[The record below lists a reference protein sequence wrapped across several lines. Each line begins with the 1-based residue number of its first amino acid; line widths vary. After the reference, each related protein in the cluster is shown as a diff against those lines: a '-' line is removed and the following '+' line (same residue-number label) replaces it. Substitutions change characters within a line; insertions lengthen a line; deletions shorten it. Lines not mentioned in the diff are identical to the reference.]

1 MISEQVL
8 FIMGAITSLFT
19 FTRLK
24 AAAMVVFKSEFIKN
38 SSSLTD
44 TWKKLFKVFFV
55 DLSICS
61 IGVIGTGAM
70 FIFIFK
76 NLPL

>member
-8 FIMGAITSLFT
+8 FIMGAITFLFT
-19 FTRLK
+19 FGWFK

-38 SSSLTD
+38 SSPLTNR
-44 TWKKLFKVFFV
+44 WKKLFKVFFV

-70 FIFIFK
+70 FIFIYQ

>member
-1 MISEQVL
+1 MIPEQVL
-8 FIMGAITSLFT
+8 FIIGAITFLFT
-19 FTRLK
+19 FAWFK

-38 SSSLTD
+38 SSSLTN

-55 DLSICS
+55 DLFICS

>member
-8 FIMGAITSLFT
+8 FIMGAITFLFT
-19 FTRLK
+19 FGWFK

-38 SSSLTD
+38 SSPLTN

-70 FIFIFK
+70 FIFIYQ

>member
-1 MISEQVL
+1 
-8 FIMGAITSLFT
+8 
-19 FTRLK
+19 
-24 AAAMVVFKSEFIKN
+24 
-38 SSSLTD
+38 LTD

-70 FIFIFK
+70 FIFIIK

>member
-1 MISEQVL
+1 MILEQIL
-8 FIMGAITSLFT
+8 FIIGAITFLFT
-19 FTRLK
+19 FAWFK
-24 AAAMVVFKSEFIKN
+24 AAAMVVFKSELIKN
-38 SSSLTD
+38 TAPLANI
-44 TWKKLFKVFFV
+44 WRKLFKVFFV
-55 DLSICS
+55 DLFICI

>member
-8 FIMGAITSLFT
+8 FIMGAITFLFT
-19 FTRLK
+19 FGWFK

-38 SSSLTD
+38 SSPLTN

>member
-8 FIMGAITSLFT
+8 FIMGAITFLFT
-19 FTRLK
+19 FGWFK

-38 SSSLTD
+38 SSSLTY

-55 DLSICS
+55 DLFICS

-70 FIFIFK
+70 FIFIYQ